1 MDLPE
6 LLSLIARHD
15 KWVYG
20 ILFAYCLGKTGP
32 LPLLAGFVAVQGALS
47 IELVV
52 LATALGSVAGGQLR
66 FSVGRFA
73 SPWAYRSLP
82 RIAPWIALASAG
94 VERYSLRALLGYR
107 FVKGL
112 FSIVGLG
119 AGASLLPW
127 PKFVLLDTLG
137 AVLWIGTMVGI
148 GWSFGQLGAA
158 LDPRWAA
165 YFGLSLLVIFIV
177 GLVLLSKKVKV
188 HLLPLAQ
195 KILQERS
202 VARGFT
208 A

>member
-6 LLSLIARHD
+6 LLKLIARYD
-15 KWVYG
+15 SWIYAL
-20 ILFAYCLGKTGP
+20 LFSYCLAKTGP
-32 LPLLAGFVAVQGALS
+32 LPLLAGFVAVQGTLS
-47 IELVV
+47 IELV
-52 LATALGSVAGGQLR
+52 LLSTTLGSVAGGQLR
-66 FSVGRFA
+66 FAVGQFA

-82 RIAPWIALASAG
+82 RIAPWLALASAG
-94 VERYSLRALLGYR
+94 VERYSARTLLGYR

-127 PKFVLLDTLG
+127 RKFALLDTLG
-137 AVLWIGTMVGI
+137 AALWISAMVGI
-148 GWSFGQLGAA
+148 GWCFGQLGAA

-165 YFGLSLLVIFIV
+165 YFGLSLLVIFIII
-177 GLVLLSKKVKV
+177 LVLLSKKVKA

-202 VARGFT
+202 DKHGVSS
-208 A
+208 